1 MPEALEALNNSI
13 IPAIA
18 FARHAARDLLFYEAF
33 LKLLACVL
41 AALQPN
47 ARSRAS
53 PTTDNSI
60 VSRNAQPKYFCNAN
74 PSTRRDNA
82 MLLSYQY
89 R

>member
-1 MPEALEALNNSI
+1 METFNNNI

-18 FARHAARDLLFYEAF
+18 FPRHAAHGLLVYEAF

-53 PTTDNSI
+53 LTNDDSI
-60 VSRNAQPKYFCNAN
+60 VSRNAEPKYFCNAN